1 MVPAMHRDLAVAPVS
16 LSHPAVASLMDGRHG
31 GLVVF

>member
-1 MVPAMHRDLAVAPVS
+1 MVPAMHRHFAVHPVS
-16 LSHPAVASLMDGRHG
+16 LGHLVVASLMDDRHG